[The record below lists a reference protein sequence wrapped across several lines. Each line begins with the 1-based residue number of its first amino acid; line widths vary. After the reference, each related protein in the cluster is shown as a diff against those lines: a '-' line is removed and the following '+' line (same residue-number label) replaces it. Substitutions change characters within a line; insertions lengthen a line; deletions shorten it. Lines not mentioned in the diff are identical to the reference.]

1 MPGIK
6 IIRVK
11 RKRERCAI
19 APFSRT
25 GISITLYKCNCTE
38 FSCCSSRSF
47 CSFWLKVIVAL
58 LRFFAFFSSI
68 AIVFI

>member
-38 FSCCSSRSF
+38 FRYCSISSF
-47 CSFWLKVIVAL
+47 CSFQLKVTVA
-58 LRFFAFFSSI
+58 
-68 AIVFI
+68 